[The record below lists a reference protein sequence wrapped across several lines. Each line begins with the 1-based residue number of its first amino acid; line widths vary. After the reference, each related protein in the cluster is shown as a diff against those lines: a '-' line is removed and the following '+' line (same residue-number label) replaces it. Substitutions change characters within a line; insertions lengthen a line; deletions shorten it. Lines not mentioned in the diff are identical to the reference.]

1 MTIQIYWEIDSAAQP
16 QRAEPALRAPWSKH
30 LRDPRT
36 TRNRRRHYY
45 EQIARAAASTTF
57 DGLFIRYRPESDDS
71 QILAASL
78 ARLVPGLAL
87 IPEFPASIGSAVYA
101 AKEAVSF
108 QRATH
113 GRLSWAIAPD
123 RASADRAADGDFVAD
138 ADLLACTEEF
148 LTVARGVHGQPG
160 FTHHGRFFAVE
171 NGGFPPPLNR
181 VPFPPVI
188 LQGSDTDHL
197 ALSARQADIHLFDAT
212 SVADLRL
219 QADRLDALAAEAGRT
234 VGHAVR
240 LTVTARETTQDVS
253 ASNQTNLAGSY
264 EDVADALAD
273 WVEAGVTHLIL
284 ASEPA
289 LEEAYRVGAFVLPKL
304 RARLGATQAAA

>member
-1 MTIQIYWEIDSAAQP
+1 MTIRIYWEIDSAAEP
-16 QRAEPALRAPWSKH
+16 RRAEAALRIAWSEK

-36 TRNRRRHYY
+36 SRNRRRHYY
-45 EQIARAAASTTF
+45 EQIARAAAGTTF

-108 QRATH
+108 QRATQ

-123 RASADRAADGDFVAD
+123 RASEERAADGDSVAD
-138 ADLLACTEEF
+138 ADLLARAEEF
-148 LTVARGVHGQPG
+148 LAVARGVHGQTG

-188 LQGSDTDHL
+188 LQGKDEDHL
-197 ALSARQADIHLFDAT
+197 ALSARQADIHLFNAT
-212 SVADLRL
+212 SIAALRV
-219 QADRLDALAAEAGRT
+219 QADRLDALAVVEGRS
-234 VGHAVR
+234 VAHAVR
-240 LTVTARETTQDVS
+240 LAITARETPEEAPESS
-253 ASNQTNLAGSY
+253 ATTLTGSY
-264 EDVADALAD
+264 DEVADALAA
-273 WVEAGVTHLIL
+273 WVEAGVTHLFL
-284 ASEPA
+284 AGEPS

-304 RARLGATQAAA
+304 RARIGAAQAAA

>member
-1 MTIQIYWEIDSAAQP
+1 MSIRIYWEIDSAAEP
-16 QRAEPALRAPWSKH
+16 RRAEPALRPVWNEK

-36 TRNRRRHYY
+36 SRNRRHHYY
-45 EQIARAAASTTF
+45 EQVAQSAAGTSF

-78 ARLVPGLAL
+78 ARLVPRLAL

-108 QRATH
+108 QRATQ

-123 RASADRAADGDFVAD
+123 RTVGERAADGDFVPEAD
-138 ADLLACTEEF
+138 VLARVEEF
-148 LTVARGVHGQPG
+148 LTVARGVHGQTG

-188 LQGSDTDHL
+188 LQGEGEDHL
-197 ALSARQADIHLFDAT
+197 ALSARQADVHLFDVT
-212 SVADLRL
+212 SVADLRR
-219 QADRLDALAAEAGRT
+219 QADRLEALAAAEGRS
-234 VGHAVR
+234 VASAVR
-240 LTVTARETTQDVS
+240 LSVTARETAQDAAGIS
-253 ASNQTNLAGSY
+253 ATTLTGSY
-264 EDVADALAD
+264 DDVADALAA
-273 WVEAGVTHLIL
+273 WVDAGVTHLFL
-284 ASEPA
+284 AGEPS

-304 RARLGATQAAA
+304 RARLSAAQAAA